1 MEAHTL
7 VDLSLVKSEDRTS
20 AWSQAVPVLFPGM
33 KVSEVG
39 ERLSVGMVQGA
50 RLAAGR
56 IWTID
61 SGPLVVT
68 YAPWAGQLTDDLS
81 FSLML
86 QLEGNICARQNRRD
100 CELNPGA
107 LCMIDECSPFQLE
120 IDELHARFVFLQ
132 IPRSMFVSRFPDF
145 ERITASVFGSDSCGS
160 KILSASLLR
169 IMESDLDP
177 QQQWAALTGL
187 VQFLG
192 LLDLPEVEH
201 DHVNIWRAKRALAF
215 IDARLN
221 DPQLTAEDIAKEQN
235 ISRRQLDRIFQDQ
248 YGLTLA
254 AHLWERR
261 LVRAAA
267 DLQNPGMRSKTITEV
282 AMSAG
287 FEDSAHF
294 TRAFK
299 QRYKTP
305 PAKWRRTQL
314 S

>member
-20 AWSQAVPVLFPGM
+20 AWSQMVPMLFPGM
-33 KVSEVG
+33 KVSTVS
-39 ERLSVGMVQGA
+39 ERLSVGLVQGA

-56 IWTID
+56 IWMID

-68 YAPWAGQLTDDLS
+68 YAPQRDQLPDDLS

-86 QLEGNICARQNRRD
+86 QLEGNIYARQNQRH

-120 IDELHARFVFLQ
+120 IDEMHSRFVFLQ
-132 IPRSMFVSRFPDF
+132 IPRTMFVSRFPDF
-145 ERITASVFGSDSCGS
+145 ERITASVFGADSSGS
-160 KILSASLLR
+160 KILAASLVR
-169 IMESDLDP
+169 ILEADLEP
-177 QQQWAALTGL
+177 HQQWAALTGL

-192 LLDLPEVEH
+192 LLDLP
-201 DHVNIWRAKRALAF
+201 DIDSDRINIWRAKRALAL
-215 IDARLN
+215 IDARLS
-221 DPQLTAEDIAKEQN
+221 DPQLTPDDVADEQN
-235 ISRRQLDRIFQDQ
+235 ISRRQLDRIFQDEF
-248 YGLTLA
+248 GLTVA

-261 LVRAAA
+261 LMRAAA
-267 DLQNPGMRSKTITEV
+267 DLQNPRLLSKTITEI
-282 AMSAG
+282 ALSAG

-294 TRAFK
+294 ARSFK
-299 QRYKTP
+299 QRFKTP
-305 PAKWRRTQL
+305 PGEWRRARL